1 MIKNEL
7 RTKIRRLCDLNLY
20 DLANQ
25 FANTIQLSEQ
35 AIEAQLLCIAHER
48 RSKLDNKPNAYRV
61 YNMYDKDFTHDIEAR
76 KKRWLQENKQ
86 LPKEIY
92 VIEFYGTGDPYFGGA
107 ADDRELTIHGSIWD
121 GNYPKPDAMVFTSIE
136 DAAKVALT
144 INNRR
149 PNSILGL
156 IPYFDW

>member
-76 KKRWLQENKQ
+76 KNAGSKR
-86 LPKEIY
+86 
-92 VIEFYGTGDPYFGGA
+92 T
-107 ADDRELTIHGSIWD
+107 
-121 GNYPKPDAMVFTSIE
+121 
-136 DAAKVALT
+136 
-144 INNRR
+144 NNCPRR
-149 PNSILGL
+149 SML
-156 IPYFDW
+156 